1 MFYKL
6 ERKEE
11 MSKVPYAYVVGSLMY
26 VMVCTIPDIGH
37 AVGVSV
43 DFFQILEQ
51 NMVSGEMDT

>member
-37 AVGVSV
+37 AVEVSV
-43 DFFQILEQ
+43 DFFQILE
-51 NMVSGEMDT
+51 